1 MPGERNTSG
10 CLIALVSV
18 LATALF
24 LGMAGVIGWLLVDRN
39 GGSIGGVLSKKNQNV
54 LNVMTQ
60 YDAFMDSADRRM
72 NSLNRELASCEIT
85 DDDGFWSGAGKVAK
99 AVGCFKQMKACVLE
113 TSDNLQQINVANC
126 PPDFV
131 SSWTVFVQKLDG
143 VVSVFDRATTFN
155 LGAVSAWSE
164 LSAMGNEAGAEL
176 DSLNNNMLEIAESY
190 GYERHDGSEVDFLE
204 GVK

>member
-1 MPGERNTSG
+1 MEGKNNG
-10 CLIALVSV
+10 CLIAFVSV
-18 LATALF
+18 LITALF
-24 LGMAGVIGWLLVDRN
+24 LGMAGIIGWLLVDRN
-39 GGSIGGVLSKKNQNV
+39 IGSMRYVPSKNNQNV

-60 YDAFMDSADRRM
+60 YDAYMDSANRRM
-72 NSLNRELASCEIT
+72 EALNREIAGCEIT
-85 DDDGFWSGAGKVAK
+85 DDDGFWSGAGKIAK

-113 TSDNLQQINVANC
+113 VRDNLKRINVTNC

-155 LGAVSAWSE
+155 LGMASAWSE
-164 LSAMGNEAGAEL
+164 LATMGDEVGMEL
-176 DSLNNNMLEIAESY
+176 DNANNNMLEIAESY
-190 GYERHDGSEVDFLE
+190 GYERRNVTEVDFLE

>member
-1 MPGERNTSG
+1 MMEGKNNG
-10 CLIALVSV
+10 CLIAFVSV
-18 LATALF
+18 LITALF
-24 LGMAGVIGWLLVDRN
+24 LGMAGIIGWLLVDRN
-39 GGSIGGVLSKKNQNV
+39 IGSMRYVPSKNNQNV

-60 YDAFMDSADRRM
+60 YDAYMDSANRRM
-72 NSLNRELASCEIT
+72 EALNREIAGCEIT
-85 DDDGFWSGAGKVAK
+85 DDDGFWSGAGKIAK

-113 TSDNLQQINVANC
+113 VRDNLKRINVTNC

-155 LGAVSAWSE
+155 LGMASAWSE
-164 LSAMGNEAGAEL
+164 LATMGDEVGMEL
-176 DSLNNNMLEIAESY
+176 DNANNNMLEIAESY
-190 GYERHDGSEVDFLE
+190 GYERRNVTEVDFLE